1 MKKVRA
7 RAMTE
12 RMIPTVAWREK
23 CFSLDS
29 EAFRESRA
37 RVMPKIPKAAPLGK
51 QQENRTPTAPVKRE

>member
-1 MKKVRA
+1 
-7 RAMTE
+7 MTE